1 MDWMEILAKRVKTKR
16 QILFQKDDEFIQEL
30 LLLINQQ
37 SCQTV
42 ILWALDLA
50 EETVCL
56 LERKYPADIR
66 ARQALEMTKLWGCGE
81 IKMPAAKKA
90 ILACHAAAKEL
101 SSLEDIAHHH
111 AVGQACGTIHANGHA
126 IGYPMYDLTSII
138 RKYGIESCKYPV
150 ENRKGYYID
159 KLLYWKKHSMEFHG
173 SWANFLQ

>member
-1 MDWMEILAKRVKTKR
+1 MDWMEILTKRVNVKR

-37 SCQTV
+37 SRQTV

-66 ARQALEMTKLWGCGE
+66 ARQALEMTKLWACGE

-111 AVGQACGTIHANGHA
+111 AVGQACGTVHANGHA

-138 RKYGIESCKYPV
+138 RKYGIENCKEPI
-150 ENRKGYYID
+150 ENREAYYID
-159 KLLYWKKHSMEFHG
+159 KLLYWKEHPMEFHG
-173 SWANFLQ
+173 SWASFLQ